1 MFDSRLRRVL
11 VSARFADLLVKRL
24 GAPSLGRIGKRV

>member
-1 MFDSRLRRVL
+1 MFDSGLWRVL
-11 VSARFADLLVKRL
+11 VSARFRRSFYQRL